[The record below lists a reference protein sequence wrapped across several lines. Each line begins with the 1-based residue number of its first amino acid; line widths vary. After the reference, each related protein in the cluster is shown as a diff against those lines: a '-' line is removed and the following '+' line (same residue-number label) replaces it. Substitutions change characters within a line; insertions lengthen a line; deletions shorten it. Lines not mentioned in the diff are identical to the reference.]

1 MERSNKL
8 IASCRREILYCTS
21 CEYYYSCRR
30 IRRRRRNQI
39 RTNFVKTKKLIMIL
53 LLLIP
58 LTACVCGFCSLAKEN
73 SDEHIQQYP
82 TQTAVAETEETTL
95 QTKETRE
102 DEISKKTQEESFV
115 TEETQLQEQEINVT
129 ENNSDESVSED
140 VQLIELEETEVPTP
154 IISAY
159 QAGEL
164 YYYLVTD
171 EEKVYMAKLVYAEAR
186 GECLAGKVAVA
197 AVILNRFMS
206 DCTWFDR
213 DSIYSVITQPY
224 QFASISGITQ
234 SHLDQVPECME
245 AVEYALK
252 GWDPTRELFEN
263 GACFFYAPDKISAAA
278 AAEREGVPT
287 LIIGNHAFHNEF
299 N

>member
-1 MERSNKL
+1 
-8 IASCRREILYCTS
+8 
-21 CEYYYSCRR
+21 
-30 IRRRRRNQI
+30 
-39 RTNFVKTKKLIMIL
+39 MIL
-53 LLLIP
+53 LLLTP
-58 LTACVCGFCSLAKEN
+58 LTACVCGLCSLAKEN
-73 SDEHIQQYP
+73 SDEQIQQYP
-82 TQTAVAETEETTL
+82 TQTAVAETEKTTP
-95 QTKETRE
+95 QIKETRE
-102 DEISKKTQEESFV
+102 DEVSKKTQEESFV

-129 ENNSDESVSED
+129 EV
-140 VQLIELEETEVPTP
+140 LTP

-159 QAGEL
+159 QAGEV

-206 DCTWFDR
+206 NCTWFDR
-213 DSIYSVITQPY
+213 ESIYSVITQPY

-287 LIIGNHAFHNEF
+287 LTIGNHAFHNEF